1 MSTLFKDI
9 RYGARNLLKHPGFT
23 AIVIVT
29 LAVGIGASS
38 AIFSVVNAV
47 LLRPLPYPQAERIV
61 TIQELTG
68 DGQRV
73 QVTPA
78 NFLDWR
84 AQNTVFEHLAAIL
97 TRPANLASSDHAE
110 RINLAMTSANFFSVF
125 GIGATQGRFFFPAD
139 EEAGHAPVVVI
150 SHGLWQRR
158 FAGDATLI
166 GKPITLDG
174 NSYTVIGIAP
184 AGFEYPDKT
193 DLWVPPFRLAPA
205 LNERMD
211 PTQVRGFGMLST
223 VALLKPNA
231 TLDQAASEMETI
243 TSRLRQEYPDTNNR
257 RFNRVVSL
265 HSNLVGETWSML
277 LLLFGAVTFVLLIA
291 CANVA
296 NLLLA
301 SAATRQK
308 EMAIRT
314 ALGASRLRVIR
325 QLLTESLILAFAGGV
340 AGLLLAIWGVVLMT
354 RLLPQN
360 FPRLGEINLDWR
372 VVVFTLLASV
382 LTGILFGLAPALHL
396 SKSDVHESLKES
408 GRGTVGGRRQNRLR
422 NLLIVSEVALSVVLL
437 IGAGLLFRSFL
448 RLQAVNTGFTSE
460 QLLTLRVS
468 PAGSNYRRD
477 ADYIAFYNQVL
488 QRTSAIPGVV
498 SVGTINTL
506 PLDKGPTAGFR
517 IEGRPPLT
525 IDKWPGANYRTVSP
539 DYFRTMSIPMSQGR
553 AFTERDTEAAPLV
566 MIINQALAKRDFPGE
581 DPVGKRINLGNNDPQ
596 GQPVWWE
603 IVGVVS
609 DVRSLELREA
619 ATPEFYLSGL
629 QDTFGNMFMVVRTSV
644 EPSGVV
650 AAVRHATS
658 EVDKSAALS
667 DVKTMENIVSD
678 AVTQPRF
685 NLVLLGL
692 FSCIALLLSAAGIYG
707 VTAYSV
713 TQRTHEFGIRMALGA
728 QVGDVLRMI
737 IRQGMLLISVGIA
750 IGLLSAF
757 ALTRLLRTL
766 LFGVSV
772 TDPLTFVVI
781 SILLTAVALL
791 ACYVPAR
798 RATKVD
804 PLVALRYE

>member
-1 MSTLFKDI
+1 MNTLLKDI
-9 RYGARNLLKHPGFT
+9 RYGVRSLLKHPGFT
-23 AIVIVT
+23 ALVIVT

-38 AIFSVVNAV
+38 AIFSVVNTV
-47 LLRPLPYPQAERIV
+47 LLRSLPYAQAERIV
-61 TIQELTG
+61 AIQELTRE
-68 DGQRV
+68 GQQV

-97 TRPANLASSDHAE
+97 TRPANLALADQAE
-110 RINLAMTSANFFSVF
+110 RIDLAMTSANFFSVF
-125 GIGATQGRFFFPAD
+125 GMEAAHGRLFIPAD
-139 EEAGHAPVVVI
+139 EQAGHAPVVVV

-158 FAGDATLI
+158 FAGDTSLA
-166 GKPITLDG
+166 GKSITLDG

-184 AGFEYPDKT
+184 AGFQYPDKT
-193 DLWVPPFRLAPA
+193 DVWVPPFRLAPA

-223 VALLKPNA
+223 VALLKP
-231 TLDQAASEMETI
+231 TVSLTQAASEMETI
-243 TSRLRQEYPDTNNR
+243 TARLRQQYPESNNR

-265 HSNLVGETWSML
+265 HTHLVGETGPML
-277 LLLFGAVTFVLLIA
+277 LLLFGAVSFVLLIA

-325 QLLTESLILAFAGGV
+325 QLLTESLVLAFAGGTI
-340 AGLLLAIWGVVLMT
+340 GLLLALWGVVFMMK
-354 RLLPQN
+354 LLPQN

-372 VVVFTLLASV
+372 VLIFTLLASV
-382 LTGILFGLAPALHL
+382 LTGILFGLAPALQI
-396 SKSDVHESLKES
+396 SRTDVQESLKES
-408 GRGTVGGRRQNRLR
+408 GRGASGGRRQNRLR

-437 IGAGLLFRSFL
+437 VGAGLLFRSFL
-448 RLQAVNTGFTSE
+448 QLQAVNTGFTSE
-460 QLLTLRVS
+460 QVLTLRLS

-477 ADYIAFYNQVL
+477 ADYISFYSQAM
-488 QRTSAIPGVV
+488 QRISAIPGVD
-498 SVGTINTL
+498 SVGAINTL

-525 IDKWPGANYRTVSP
+525 VDKWPGANYRCVSA
-539 DYFRTMSIPMSQGR
+539 DYFQAMNIPMAQGR
-553 AFTERDTEAAPLV
+553 AFTERDTETAPLV
-566 MIINQALAKRDFPGE
+566 MIINQALAKRDFSGE
-581 DPVGKRINLGNNDPQ
+581 NPIGKRINLGNNDPQ

-603 IVGVVS
+603 IVGVVA
-609 DVRSLELREA
+609 DVRSLELREEA
-619 ATPEFYLSGL
+619 RPEFYLSAL
-629 QDTFGNMFMVVRTSV
+629 QDTFSNMFMVVRTSV
-644 EPSGVV
+644 EPAGVV
-650 AAVRHATS
+650 ASVRRAAA
-658 EVDKSAALS
+658 EVDKSAAVS
-667 DVKTMENIVSD
+667 DVKTMEHIVNE

-685 NLVLLGL
+685 NLALLGL
-692 FSCIALLLSAAGIYG
+692 FSGIALLLSAAGIYG

-728 QVGDVLRMI
+728 QVGDVLKMI

-750 IGLLSAF
+750 IGLLTSF
-757 ALTRLLRTL
+757 ALTRLLSTL
-766 LFGVSV
+766 LFGVSA
-772 TDPLTFVVI
+772 TDPLTFVAI
-781 SILLTAVALL
+781 SVLLTVVALL
-791 ACYVPAR
+791 ACYIPAR

>member
-1 MSTLFKDI
+1 MNTLLKDL
-9 RYGARNLLKHPGFT
+9 RYGVRNLLKHPGFT

-38 AIFSVVNAV
+38 AIFSVVNTV

-61 TIQELTG
+61 TIQELTR
-68 DGQRV
+68 DGRRV

-97 TRPANLASSDHAE
+97 TRPANLALADQAE

-125 GIGATQGRFFFPAD
+125 GMGAIQGRFFIP
-139 EEAGHAPVVVI
+139 EEEQAGHAPVVVI
-150 SHGLWQRR
+150 SHALWQRR
-158 FAGDATLI
+158 FAGDAALV

-184 AGFEYPDKT
+184 LGFAYPDKT
-193 DLWVPPFRLAPA
+193 DVWLPPFRLAPTM
-205 LNERMD
+205 NERMD

-223 VALLKPNA
+223 VALLKPA
-231 TLDQAASEMETI
+231 VTLEQAASEMETI
-243 TSRLRQEYPDTNNR
+243 TARLREQYPDSNNR
-257 RFNRVVSL
+257 RFNKVVSL
-265 HSNLVGETWSML
+265 HTHLVGETGPML

-325 QLLTESLILAFAGGV
+325 QLLTESLLLAFAGGV
-340 AGLLLAIWGVVLMT
+340 VGLLLALWGVVFMT
-354 RLLPQN
+354 KLLPQN
-360 FPRLGEINLDWR
+360 FPRLDEIKLDWR
-372 VVVFTLLASV
+372 VLAFTLLASV
-382 LTGILFGLAPALHL
+382 LTGILFGLAPALQI
-396 SKSDVHESLKES
+396 SKSDVNESLKES
-408 GRGTVGGRRQNRLR
+408 GRGSIGGRRQKRLR

-437 IGAGLLFRSFL
+437 VGAGLLFRSFL
-448 RLQAVNTGFTSE
+448 QLQSVNTGFTSE
-460 QLLTLRVS
+460 QLLTLRLS

-477 ADYIAFYNQVL
+477 SDYIAFYNQVL

-506 PLDKGPTAGFR
+506 PLDKGPTAAYR

-525 IDKWPGANYRTVSP
+525 LDKWPGANYRTVSP
-539 DYFRTMSIPMSQGR
+539 DYFRAMNIPMSQGR
-553 AFTERDTEAAPLV
+553 AFTEHDTETTPLV

-581 DPVGKRINLGNNDPQ
+581 NPIGKRINLGNNDPQ

-609 DVRSLELREA
+609 DVRSLELSKE

-644 EPSGVV
+644 EPAGVV
-650 AAVRHATS
+650 AAIRQTTAD
-658 EVDKSAALS
+658 VDKSAALS
-667 DVKTMENIVSD
+667 DVKTMEHIVSE

-685 NLVLLGL
+685 NLVLLSL
-692 FSCIALLLSAAGIYG
+692 FSGIALLLSAAGIYG

-737 IRQGMLLISVGIA
+737 IRQGMLLISMGLV
-750 IGLLSAF
+750 IGLLAAF
-757 ALTRLLRTL
+757 VLTRLLRTL

-781 SILLTAVALL
+781 SLLLMGVALL
-791 ACYVPAR
+791 ACYIPAR